1 MQVFVVTHTIVRT
14 GRNDDDKRIGVFST
28 EDLAKKAVAQ
38 VKDLPGFRDPRGFFT
53 IEAHQLDV
61 DDFSL
66 SSDKYRM
73 V

>member
-1 MQVFVVTHTIVRT
+1 MQVFVVIHTIVRSP
-14 GRNDDDKRIGVFST
+14 DYEDDKGIGMFST
-28 EDLAKKAVAQ
+28 KMLAEQAVAQ

-53 IEAHQLDV
+53 IKAHQLDV

-66 SSDKYRM
+66 SSNLYRL